1 MEVAACDRF
10 FCFLLRDSAANLVF
24 SPVNTFPGVFIR
36 SKTVVMVLVEL
47 GNQITG
53 ALRKLNET
61 TVIDQ
66 ASFDDHIF
74 V

>member
-1 MEVAACDRF
+1 
-10 FCFLLRDSAANLVF
+10 
-24 SPVNTFPGVFIR
+24 
-36 SKTVVMVLVEL
+36 MVLVEL

-66 ASFDDHIF
+66 ANFDGHIF
-74 V
+74 G

>member
-1 MEVAACDRF
+1 
-10 FCFLLRDSAANLVF
+10 
-24 SPVNTFPGVFIR
+24 
-36 SKTVVMVLVEL
+36 MVLVEL

-66 ASFDDHIF
+66 AIAFYEYSSQCFE
-74 V
+74 